1 MMRAY
6 PRPETAALT
15 PQVPNASSPILVA
28 LGSDA
33 RTLRLVHAGFR
44 MAREQGRPWV
54 VVHVEVL
61 GWETPEEADQAR
73 VWLQEAHELGAEV
86 TWIKAPTV
94 VGGLLSVAR
103 KRIPAL
109 LVLGENRTRGPWDR
123 LERSRAQDLLHRSL
137 DIRILALPLD
147 SSPPKGPAF
156 RNVGDVVGI
165 VAAVGVILTV
175 ASIFAAALSVVA
187 GFPAIPGLFALAVG
201 FIAHR
206 WGRGVSAFGTLICFV
221 LYGTLFARQGSGFS
235 AETWPHFIFFA
246 ASLVGSQ
253 MLVDVLGRL
262 RLETRAG
269 RRREAETVLL
279 MLLGRALARCSTVP
293 EAAEV
298 LAQRLHSLFQA
309 EAWMLLPGA
318 EDQWTRLPATEGGPA
333 CPPPSSLLPELAA
346 TATRE
351 DPLEPLFV
359 EPCSFVPLAGTGGTE
374 GVLQLR
380 ITGDGSMPQESWGL
394 LQAFAVQGSLALER
408 IRWVEAAQ
416 QARMEGET
424 ERVRSGL
431 LGAVSHDLRTPLA
444 AIQGAATSLLLP
456 EEALPEA
463 TRRDMLLMIREES
476 DRLTRLL
483 SNLLELTRLES
494 GAIRVHKDWQPLD
507 EVVGSVIGRLE
518 RGQGPFPVRADLPPD
533 LPLVPI
539 DGGLMEQVLHNLLMN
554 AHRHAHASEVLLKA
568 WAGEETLE
576 LEVSDRGPG
585 VPPDCHARIF
595 DKFFRMPGQTTD
607 GGVGLGLAICDAIVK
622 AHGGRIWVE
631 DRQGGGASFRI
642 TLPLGEKPP
651 ELPPEAHDSEK
662 EPALPESGS

>member
-1 MMRAY
+1 LST
-6 PRPETAALT
+6 EAASS
-15 PQVPNASSPILVA
+15 PSPILVA

-86 TWIKAPTV
+86 IWVKAPTV
-94 VGGLLSVAR
+94 VGGLLAVAR
-103 KRIPAL
+103 KRTPAL
-109 LVLGENRTRGPWDR
+109 LVLGENRSRGPWDR
-123 LERSRAQDLLHRSL
+123 LESSRAQDLLHRSL

-147 SSPPKGPAF
+147 SSTPKGPAF
-156 RNVGDVVGI
+156 RNVGDVIGI
-165 VAAVGVILTV
+165 LGAVAVILTV
-175 ASIFAAALSVVA
+175 TTIFAAALSVVA
-187 GFPAIPGLFALAVG
+187 GFPAIPGMFALAAG
-201 FIAHR
+201 FIAYR
-206 WGRGVSAFGTLICFV
+206 WGRGVSVLGTLGAFLI
-221 LYGTLFARQGSGFS
+221 YAKLFARQGSGFS

-246 ASLVGSQ
+246 ASLLGTQ
-253 MLVDVLGRL
+253 MLVDLVGRL

-279 MLLGRALARCSTVP
+279 MLLGRALARCSTVQ

-298 LAQRLHSLFQA
+298 LAQRLHRLFQA
-309 EAWMLLPGA
+309 EAWMLLPG
-318 EDQWTRLPATEGGPA
+318 ENDQWTRLPQAEGAPD
-333 CPPPSSLLPELAA
+333 CPPPSSLLPELGA

-359 EPCSFVPLAGTGGTE
+359 HPCSFVPLAGTGGTE

-380 ITGDGSMPQESWGL
+380 LAHGGSIPQESWGL

-408 IRWVEAAQ
+408 VRWVAAAQ
-416 QARMEGET
+416 QAHMESET

-456 EEALPEA
+456 EEALSEA
-463 TRRDMLLMIREES
+463 TRRDLVVMIREES

-483 SNLLELTRLES
+483 GNLLDLTRLES
-494 GAIRVHKDWQPLD
+494 GVIRVRKEWQPLD
-507 EVVGSVIGRLE
+507 EVVGAVIGRLE
-518 RGQGPFPVRADLPPD
+518 RGRGPFPVSADLPPD

-539 DGGLMEQVLHNLLMN
+539 DGGLMEQVFFNLLIN
-554 AHRHAHASEVLLKA
+554 AQRHAKASEVLLEG
-568 WAGEETLE
+568 WAGEGSVE
-576 LEVSDRGPG
+576 LAVSDRGPG
-585 VPPDCHARIF
+585 VAKEFHSRVF

-631 DRQGGGASFRI
+631 DRPGGGASFRI
-642 TLPLGEKPP
+642 TLPLGERPP
-651 ELPPEAHDSEK
+651 DLPPDP
-662 EPALPESGS
+662 EPEPVLPESGS